1 MQKFYYNRWVKKLAN
16 LKLAIGLLLTIGII
30 VALGTVIEQDQS
42 LAFYKLNYSEDRSIL
57 GLLNWKSIIFLQ
69 LDRIYTS
76 WWFTL
81 LLFIFGLSLLSCT
94 LSVQFPALKSFRRW
108 KFYKNTEKIKG
119 LEKVLPLNTLNSF
132 TYQLHSSNYHIFRQ
146 GKTNY
151 AYSGLLGRI
160 GPIVVHASIIL
171 LLIGSTV
178 GSFTGYMAQEIIPR
192 GEIFHAQNLIKFGSL
207 SHLPQN
213 IAWRVNDFWIT
224 YTETLKTNQ
233 FYSDLSLLDNFGNE
247 IKRKT
252 IFVNEPFLYK
262 NITLYQTDW
271 DIVGLK
277 LKKGNNQIEQIPLK
291 KITKNG
297 RKFWFSFLTLP
308 EAGTRKLSV
317 VVNDLQGEIYIYNE
331 KGTFLTKTFLGK
343 KVVVMEG
350 IDLTFVE
357 FLTSTGLQI
366 KVDPGINTVYVSF
379 LFLMISVYASFVTYS
394 QIWMSEKNQ
403 TIMLA
408 GNSNRAVLFFQ
419 SEFRKLVNQTSKL
432 N

>member
-1 MQKFYYNRWVKKLAN
+1 
-16 LKLAIGLLLTIGII
+16 
-30 VALGTVIEQDQS
+30 
-42 LAFYKLNYSEDRSIL
+42 
-57 GLLNWKSIIFLQ
+57 
-69 LDRIYTS
+69 
-76 WWFTL
+76 
-81 LLFIFGLSLLSCT
+81 
-94 LSVQFPALKSFRRW
+94 
-108 KFYKNTEKIKG
+108 
-119 LEKVLPLNTLNSF
+119 
-132 TYQLHSSNYHIFRQ
+132 
-146 GKTNY
+146 
-151 AYSGLLGRI
+151 
-160 GPIVVHASIIL
+160 
-171 LLIGSTV
+171 
-178 GSFTGYMAQEIIPR
+178 
-192 GEIFHAQNLIKFGSL
+192 
-207 SHLPQN
+207 
-213 IAWRVNDFWIT
+213 
-224 YTETLKTNQ
+224 
-233 FYSDLSLLDNFGNE
+233 
-247 IKRKT
+247 
-252 IFVNEPFLYK
+252 
-262 NITLYQTDW
+262 
-271 DIVGLK
+271 LK